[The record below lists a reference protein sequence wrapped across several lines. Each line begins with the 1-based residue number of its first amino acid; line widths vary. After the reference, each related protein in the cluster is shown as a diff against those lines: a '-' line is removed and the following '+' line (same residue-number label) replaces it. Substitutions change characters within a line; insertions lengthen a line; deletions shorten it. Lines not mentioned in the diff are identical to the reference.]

1 MVFYSFFNNLMLDIN
16 FIRENVDRVK
26 QAIQS
31 KNRVLDLDLLLSL
44 DDKRKHLQGMIDQ
57 LKFDQKKAG
66 QERNI
71 DLATSLKDQISSY
84 QKEYD
89 DVLSEYNLLMLQ
101 VPQVIHPEVVVWKD
115 ETQNVEVRKEGSV
128 PQFDFPFQDH
138 VALMEKNKMLD
149 VERGVKLSWAR
160 SYVLT
165 GDGALL
171 EQAVLQYAF
180 QKMVKK
186 GFTPMNVPYMVDTS
200 CLVGTGYFPGGEE
213 DAYCMERDDKWLI
226 ATAEIPLT
234 AYHRDEILELS
245 DLPKTFVWLSPCF
258 RREAWS
264 YGRDTRGLYRV
275 HQFNKVE
282 QVVILPADE
291 EMTYER
297 HYRILSNS
305 EEVLKDLEIPYR
317 LLALCTGDMSLGKY
331 ISHDIECWMPSRDA
345 YGETHSA
352 SSFLDFQARRL
363 NLRYRDADGKVKTC
377 YTMNNTVLACPRFLI
392 ALIENYQNPDGSIRI
407 PTVLQPYMWKDVIK
421 NFD

>member
-1 MVFYSFFNNLMLDIN
+1 MLDIN
-16 FIRENVDRVK
+16 FIRENSARVTLAA
-26 QAIQS
+26 QG
-31 KNRVLDLDLLLSL
+31 KNKPLDLDYLFSL
-44 DDKRKHLQGMIDQ
+44 DDKRKQFQGMIDQ

-71 DLATSLKDQISSY
+71 ELATSLKDQISSY

-89 DVLSEYNLLMLQ
+89 DVLSEYNALMLQ
-101 VPQVIHPEVVVWKD
+101 VPQIIHPEVPLGKD
-115 ETQNVEVRKEGSV
+115 ENENVEVRKEGMI

-138 VALMEKNKMLD
+138 VTLMEKNKMLD
-149 VERGVKLSWAR
+149 VERGVKLSGAR

-200 CLVGTGYFPGGEE
+200 CLIGTGYFPGGEE

-234 AYHRDEILELS
+234 AYHKDEILDGTE
-245 DLPKTFVWLSPCF
+245 LPKAFVWLSPCF
-258 RREAWS
+258 RREAGS

-291 EMTYER
+291 EMTMDWY
-297 HYRILSNS
+297 YRILWNS

-331 ISHDIECWMPSRDA
+331 ITHDIECWMPSRDA

-352 SSFLDFQARRL
+352 SAFLDFQARRL
-363 NLRYRDADGKVKTC
+363 NLRYRDADGKIKTC

-392 ALIENYQNPDGSIRI
+392 ALIENYQNADGSIRI
-407 PTVLQPYMWKDVIK
+407 PKVLQPYMWKEVIK